1 MNTFPRFALA
11 AALLAGASGLALTP
25 AVAKDKKKEEQSGPQ
40 KPSVS
45 NPEALKQIQ
54 AAQTAIAAKDYAT
67 AATALTSADGVA
79 KTDGDRYFI
88 TALRLQMTAGQLAPN
103 DPTADAKLAPL
114 LDQLL
119 ANPVTPQED
128 IGRYTYT
135 RGNMYYNAKQYPQAL
150 AAFQKAQ
157 QLGYQNENLAL
168 QIVRAKTEGGDVAGG
183 LADLEKSI
191 QADKAAGRP
200 VSEDQ
205 YRFAIARY
213 YKLGDNAGTQRVT
226 AMWLHDFGTP
236 KNWRDAIYTFGFQ
249 GAGAKRIDAR
259 QRVDLFRLMRA
270 TNSLAG
276 SADYLEYAQ
285 LTYDTGLARESVSMM
300 DEGVKNGKIPSAG
313 GKPTGPGAQLLA
325 LARQQLGTE
334 GTAEAQEAK
343 AKRTGTGRALADVGD
358 FYLGNNNW
366 AKAAE
371 LYRAALAAP
380 KPGTPPMNTDE
391 VNSHLGIALAN
402 GGDKAGA
409 KQAFAAIKTA
419 PRTEIAQLWTVWLD
433 APANGGA
440 AAAPAATN

>member
-1 MNTFPRFALA
+1 MKTFPRFALA

-25 AVAKDKKKEEQSGPQ
+25 ALAKDKKKEEQTGPQ

-45 NPEALKQIQ
+45 NADALKQIQ
-54 AAQTAIAAKDYAT
+54 AAQTAIGAKDYAT
-67 AATALTSADGVA
+67 ATTALTAADAAA

-128 IGRYTYT
+128 LGRYTYS
-135 RGNMYYNAKQYPQAL
+135 RGNMYYNAKQFPQAL

-191 QADKAAGRP
+191 LAEKAAGRP

-205 YRFAIARY
+205 YRFAISRY

-249 GAGAKRIDAR
+249 GAGAKRIDSR

-270 TNSLAG
+270 TNSLVG
-276 SADYLEYAQ
+276 ADYLEYAQ
-285 LTYDTGLARESVSMM
+285 LTYDTGLARESVSVM
-300 DEGVKNGKIPSAG
+300 DEGVKNGKIPAAG
-313 GKPTGPGAQLLA
+313 GKPTGSAAQLLG

-380 KPGTPPMNTDE
+380 KPGTPAMNADE
-391 VNSHLGIALAN
+391 VNTHLGIALAN
-402 GGDKAGA
+402 AGDKTGA
-409 KQAFAAIKTA
+409 KQAFSSIKTA

-433 APANGGA
+433 APANG
-440 AAAPAATN
+440 AAAPVAAN